1 MERIGMIDWKIA
13 EYGFNHDKIAF
24 NGNKFLIANGYMG
37 VRGTLEEYGKE
48 QLVAVNL
55 AGLYDQA
62 GTGWR
67 ESVNAPNGFFTY
79 LIVDE
84 EICRLPEREPAENCI
99 SLDYR
104 NAVFSRKTT
113 WRTPRGSLTV
123 ESERFVSLAQP
134 HLALMRYRIS
144 SNFHADIELIT
155 GIDAD
160 VWDINGPHYKNI
172 ELSEEN
178 GFIKAVGTTS
188 EKEHKIC
195 VMESCSIN
203 LPSEKKLSIK
213 DKQILR
219 HFCFILKPEHDCV
232 LEKWISVYTSNDT
245 EDYEQKAASLI
256 KEHMMNGYDLTKDA
270 HIRKWEERWKVSEV
284 FIEGDEEAMEALNY
298 SIYHLISVAPRH
310 SKSLSIP
317 ARGLSGQV
325 YKGAVFWDTEMFMLD
340 FFLYTDP
347 QVARTL
353 VKYRIDTLE
362 GAKRKAKS
370 YGYDGA
376 FYAWESQETGD
387 DACSDFNVVDVF
399 TKRPL
404 RTYFKDKQIHI
415 SSAVVRGIMRY
426 IEMTGDRTILDEGGA
441 ETIIECAKF
450 YYSLLIKKLNRNVYE
465 LHDVVGPDE
474 YHERVNN
481 NGYTNR
487 MAKYTF
493 DIAVKVLSSLKNLS
507 PETVRKIKGKYKIS
521 QLLKDFA
528 DASKHIYIPGPD
540 ENGIIEQFDGYMK
553 LEDVTIE
560 EVRSRLLDPKEYWGG
575 ANGVA
580 SHTKIIKQADVVTW
594 LAMFPGDFPREI
606 LLANWKYYE
615 PRTEHGSS
623 LSACMYGLLA
633 CRCGMPEKAVPFFM
647 KSARADLDG
656 TGKEWA
662 GLIYIGGT
670 HQAAAGGAYM
680 TAVNGFGG
688 IYVENGELKAKPQL
702 PPNWKKLRFS
712 VCYQGKLYQVEA
724 DSEGGVSI
732 ERKA

>member
-1 MERIGMIDWKIA
+1 MIDWKIT
-13 EYGFNHDKIAF
+13 ERGFYPEKIAF

-37 VRGTLEEYGKE
+37 VRGTLEEFTKD
-48 QLVAVNL
+48 QLVAVNM
-55 AGLYDQA
+55 AGLYDQV
-62 GTGWR
+62 GNGWR

-84 EICRLPEREPAENCI
+84 EICRLPECEPSEHSV

-104 NAVFSRKTT
+104 NGIFSRKTT
-113 WRTPRGSLTV
+113 WKTPRGSLTV

-134 HLALMRYRIS
+134 HLALMKYKIS

-160 VWDINGPHYKNI
+160 VWDINGPHYSNM
-172 ELSEEN
+172 ELFEED
-178 GFIKAVGTTS
+178 GLIKAIGTTS
-188 EKEHKIC
+188 EKGHKIC
-195 VMESCSIN
+195 VTENCSIN
-203 LPSEKKLSIK
+203 LPSEKRLSIK
-213 DKQILR
+213 DKKILR
-219 HFCFILKPEHDCV
+219 HFCFILRPEHDCV
-232 LEKWISVYTSNDT
+232 IEKWISVCTSNDT
-245 EDYEQKAASLI
+245 ENYEQKAASLI
-256 KEHMMNGYDLTKDA
+256 NDYMKSGYKYVKNS
-270 HIRKWEERWKVSEV
+270 HIEKWEERWKVSEV
-284 FIEGDEEAMEALNY
+284 FIEGHKEAMEALNY

-353 VKYRIDTLE
+353 IKYRIDTLD
-362 GAKRKAKS
+362 GAIRKARY

-387 DACSDFNVVDVF
+387 DACSDYNVVDVF
-399 TKRPL
+399 TKRPV

-415 SSAVVRGIMRY
+415 SSAIVRGIMRY
-426 IEMTGDRTILDEGGA
+426 IEITGDKTILDEGGA

-450 YYSLLIKKLNRNVYE
+450 YYSLLLKRLNRNVYE

-493 DIAVKVLSSLKNLS
+493 DMAVEVLSSVKNLEPETAKRLKN
-507 PETVRKIKGKYKIS
+507 KYKVS
-521 QLLKDFA
+521 QLIKSFT
-528 DASKHIYIPGPD
+528 DASKHIYIPQPD
-540 ENGIIEQFDGYMK
+540 KNGIIEQFDGYMK
-553 LEDVTIE
+553 LEDASLE
-560 EVRSRLLDPKEYWGG
+560 EVRSRLLDEKEYWGG

-580 SHTKIIKQADVVTW
+580 SHTRIIKQADVVTW
-594 LAMFPGDFPREI
+594 LAMFPDDFPHEI
-606 LLANWKYYE
+606 LLANWRYYE

-633 CRCGMPEKAVPFFM
+633 CRCGMPEKALPFFM
-647 KSARADLDG
+647 KSARADLEG

-670 HQAAAGGAYM
+670 HPAAAGGAYM

-688 IYVENGELKAKPQL
+688 IYFEEEKLKAKPQL
-702 PPNWKKLRFS
+702 PPNWQKLRFNI
-712 VCYQGKLYQVEA
+712 YYKGKLHRVEV
-724 DSEGGVSI
+724 DQKGGVSVTR
-732 ERKA
+732 EP